1 MLTAQRDSI
10 RLLHGIL
17 IASIAL
23 PAALFV
29 YASWLGYHNT
39 QAVAD
44 RQIER
49 TRDVVTEHAL
59 KVFESVE
66 RSIAEI
72 NEVVRDMPDE
82 RIAANEENLHRRF
95 QRLAN
100 SSEQIKSVWIFDKN
114 GQALVNSLA
123 YPAPSIDFSDRD
135 YFSAHMDREIGI
147 IIRDE
152 Q

>member
-17 IASIAL
+17 VASVAL

-29 YASWLGYHNT
+29 YASWLGYQNN
-39 QAVAD
+39 QVIAE

-72 NEVVRDMPDE
+72 NEVVREMPDD
-82 RIAANEENLHRRF
+82 RIAANEENLHRRL
-95 QRLAN
+95 QRLAD
-100 SSEQIKSVWIFDKN
+100 SSEQIKSGWILDKN
-114 GQALVNSLA
+114 GHALANSLA

-135 YFSAHMDREIGI
+135 YFGAHVDRDIGI
-147 IIRDE
+147 YIG
-152 Q
+152 

>member
-23 PAALFV
+23 PAALFA

-44 RQIER
+44 RQIDR

-59 KVFESVE
+59 KVFETVE

-72 NEVVRDMPDE
+72 NEVIRAM
-82 RIAANEENLHRRF
+82 IY
-95 QRLAN
+95 
-100 SSEQIKSVWIFDKN
+100 EQIPTNV
-114 GQALVNSLA
+114 QCQ
-123 YPAPSIDFSDRD
+123 YRSIERMADGT
-135 YFSAHMDREIGI
+135 A
-147 IIRDE
+147 
-152 Q
+152 

>member
-29 YASWLGYHNT
+29 YASWLGYHNNL
-39 QAVAD
+39 AVAD
-44 RQIER
+44 RQIDR

-59 KVFESVE
+59 KVFEAVE

-72 NEVVRDMPDE
+72 DEVVRDLPDE
-82 RIAANEENLHRRF
+82 RIAANQESLHRRL
-95 QRLAN
+95 QRLA
-100 SSEQIKSVWIFDKN
+100 D
-114 GQALVNSLA
+114 G
-123 YPAPSIDFSDRD
+123 
-135 YFSAHMDREIGI
+135 
-147 IIRDE
+147 
-152 Q
+152 